1 MELNILNILKGVLN
15 LQKKIDI
22 KRLPSLGLFYNDDF
36 ELSIKKAEI
45 EDILEYENKY
55 VKDDIGIIIGQL
67 KNIVKKNCIF
77 SNKYEFNDL
86 KSIDIIFLFIEI
98 VKFTKGKTIDLTYFN
113 DESGNEDIIEFSSDY
128 FNYFELNNLMEKYD
142 IETKQFIV
150 DDFKFSL
157 PSIGVENSI
166 TNFLSNKAND
176 SSIEEYNY
184 YSYDFMFFL
193 GNKKNVTFNEIDNLI
208 HIFNFDIDDYTKK
221 KIKKIIKM
229 FLPFQKYSL
238 KKGNRIIDIDSKI
251 NLEIIWK

>member
-1 MELNILNILKGVLN
+1 MNLMNILRGVLN
-15 LQKKIDI
+15 YQKKIDI
-22 KRLPSLGLFYNDDF
+22 KRLPSQGLFYNDDF
-36 ELSIKKAEI
+36 QLSIKKAEI
-45 EDILEYENKY
+45 EDIIEYENKY
-55 VKDDIGIIIGQL
+55 IKDDFSVIIEQL
-67 KNIVKKNCIF
+67 KNIVRKNCIF
-77 SNKYEFNDL
+77 SNEYEFNDL

-98 VKFTKGKTIDLTYFN
+98 VKYTKGRPIDLTYFN
-113 DESGNEDIIEFSSDY
+113 DESGKDDIIEFSSDY
-128 FNYFELNNLMEKYD
+128 FNYFELDNLMSNYD
-142 IETKQFIV
+142 SESKQFII

-166 TNFLSNKAND
+166 TNFLFSKIND
-176 SSIEEYNY
+176 KEIEEYNY

-193 GNKKNVTFNEIDNLI
+193 GNKKNITFNEIENLI
-208 HIFNFDIDDYTKK
+208 HIFNFDIDDKTKK

>member
-1 MELNILNILKGVLN
+1 MNLMNILRGVLN
-15 LQKKIDI
+15 YQKKIDI
-22 KRLPSLGLFYNDDF
+22 KRLPSQGLFYNDDF
-36 ELSIKKAEI
+36 QLSIKKAEI
-45 EDILEYENKY
+45 EDIIEYENKY
-55 VKDDIGIIIGQL
+55 VKDDFSVIIEQL
-67 KNIVKKNCIF
+67 KNIVRKNCIF
-77 SNKYEFNDL
+77 SNEYEFNDL

-98 VKFTKGKTIDLTYFN
+98 VKYTKGRPIDLTYFN
-113 DESGNEDIIEFSSDY
+113 DESGKDDIIEFSSDY
-128 FNYFELNNLMEKYD
+128 FNYFELDNLMSNYD
-142 IETKQFIV
+142 SESKQFII

-166 TNFLSNKAND
+166 TNFLFSKIND
-176 SSIEEYNY
+176 KEIEEYNY

-193 GNKKNVTFNEIDNLI
+193 GNKKNITFNEIENLI
-208 HIFNFDIDDYTKK
+208 HIFNFDIDDKTKK